1 MKVEAVVEV
10 RYTEDREKVLKA
22 LENVFTCVDAGE
34 TQRSR
39 RCHNGHLRGG

>member
-22 LENVFTCVDAGE
+22 LENVFTPC
-34 TQRSR
+34 RCR
-39 RCHNGHLRGG
+39 RNPAKPALS